1 MSDKIV
7 LAGSGENG
15 SSKKASNESESDAS
29 IYRALD
35 LIGDHDFCTRFLVPP
50 GKVDLLSLMC
60 I

>member
-1 MSDKIV
+1 M